1 MELNRGQRL
10 GLNIDAHIV
19 LDAGAGTGKTHCI
32 VQRTLEHYLSEDQR
46 ATRLLP
52 PGPRDIDLSGGL
64 LAAPT
69 GEREDLREWRA
80 LLPTEVVVLTFTVR
94 AAEELRDRMRRELGR
109 LRPGPRGERD
119 GLRYDP
125 RIRREGLVEQLGM
138 LLDEAPI
145 GTIDSFLSR
154 LVTAHRNQLGERPTH
169 DQVSDAQRVLLLDRA
184 LNSCWRI
191 QNERHAGD
199 VKVHSVTARAFI
211 DARNRI
217 SSQLGG
223 RSNAQGIIAKLLRNG
238 VFVTSCRRALR
249 ERGASGSIDAQSLR
263 SAFTEML
270 DDAEVT
276 AFCADLHL
284 ICDEWV
290 DACRERA
297 ADFDLVTALG
307 AQTRYRCVDELV
319 STGPPG
325 DTWGKLLWLHHLL
338 TAICSISGR
347 ENLYPSVFPGRR
359 LPNGDGW
366 PSGLPTL
373 ASIRDASAKAATT
386 ARLGAA
392 MNDARRLFATL
403 LGQRMRSCAII
414 AYLFDGTSEP
424 PHLPADATVSPVR
437 LTDPIPAYEARSPTA
452 LTVDVDAR
460 LLEDLLLVHAGAHD
474 VLTELKLAAGMH
486 DHDDVASLAEDLLLS
501 RCPSVCRRW
510 YPPEVVERLDAL
522 DLEHPWTDSHL
533 DAAMALVE
541 SAFEVIAEDGVE
553 RRVISDAF
561 RDWPMREVADDLTRR
576 IHTLKTIRRRF
587 RAFIIDEAQDNSI
600 QQWLLLSRLWGVRQR
615 VEGDPDPPQS
625 AWQPTVCWVG
635 DQKQSI
641 YGFRQAQVSGMARY
655 TTHLRSVNEYEFANE
670 ERLLL
675 APALR
680 KRAASRDPR
689 LVDTSSFVTA
699 LEWVNSRPI
708 PANAWIRFDLD
719 DDGNPVSA
727 VDTARRAQGHIDLV
741 TNYRTCQDLLETM
754 NEWWEDLFAPRHDL
768 FPGDW
773 YARARALRAHRTEER
788 GGLEWL
794 LPLSGGAGS
803 DPPEDLAVAIDPFD
817 LGEGATAVHL
827 ENELIASRIRAL
839 VDGSAM
845 RVHDPNADD
854 GWLELPAAEAVEPRD
869 IMVLMPSRTHMADL
883 VHRLTALGVP
893 ALADQEGGLLEQPV
907 VQALMALVQMVARPR
922 MPFNAAALSRSP
934 LIGHSDVQLQEFLL
948 EEDGDEDLLVR
959 LVEHAVSDGQ
969 RALVQRWVE
978 LANSGRLLRLLS
990 ETLDHSDLLLAH
1002 PTPVERQYA
1011 EQFVELVSQQIAEAG
1026 GDVVLLADRMH
1037 RLSQVAGRHLP
1048 STALPPGNAVQ
1059 LMTIHGA
1066 KGLQSKVVIV
1076 TGMFSENQ
1084 SNISQSLKD
1093 RLLITADMFSPRTH
1107 PWRSRP
1113 PPDSGSWR
1121 LSNRLLEAQVQAE
1134 ARRLLYV
1141 ACTRAKDLLILAGAP
1156 RNAALAPA
1164 AASIEIDWKY
1174 GPTPH
1179 FGQMWLEALR
1189 QSSSRAGDAASPW
1202 LLDGDEAV
1210 AYPLPHS
1217 FSGDIALSPAALVAD
1232 AHLPPNGLTSF
1243 PILHHPDCVLEER
1256 EVVAPLVTM
1265 QRLHDSARLDPE
1277 PTPAEQPRNLT
1288 RRIRMAPHRLDTASR
1303 CIRQHWL
1310 STHIGLLSE
1319 PIRLPLLEDDGGGE
1333 GEREEGPRLPEPT
1346 VLGSLFHRL
1355 VELGIGNPGPPES
1368 GPLVPL
1374 PAQWMRPNADMRTS
1388 LALIDTVGDELLPV
1402 DVDRAATSDLLLE
1415 MGRTLQQ
1422 GPLGRLCAGEVVGDD
1437 RLEGLRTE
1445 WPFTLQV
1452 PVELADCQE
1461 FAWTPTGEVHTATV
1475 DRVLFD
1481 FNGLADLVLCTQRG
1495 EGERATIR
1503 AVDLKTESCLG
1514 LLDETTGDAAD
1525 VAGTLFEP
1533 VADPDEPTSRNE
1545 AESALL
1551 GKYRFQLQL
1560 YHQALLGLERMRQR
1574 AGLESRDVLPPVI
1587 LVGATGRMI
1596 TWTDAEWE
1604 EVASEFSDH
1613 LEMLAR
1619 VSVTDHL
1626 QEANFPRLPEEQ
1638 QETCHRCPFFLG
1650 DVRICAPE
1658 GWPLHR

>member
-154 LVTAHRNQLGERPTH
+154 LVTAHRNLLGERPTH
-169 DQVSDAQRVLLLDRA
+169 DQVSDAQRVLLLERA

-199 VKVHSVTARAFI
+199 VKVRSVTARAFI

-223 RSNAQGIIAKLLRNG
+223 RNNAQKIVAKLLRNG
-238 VFVTSCRRALR
+238 VFVASCRRALR
-249 ERGASGSIDAQSLR
+249 DRGSSGSIDSQSLR
-263 SAFTEML
+263 SAFTDML
-270 DDAEVT
+270 DDAEVNT
-276 AFCADLHL
+276 FCADLHQ

-290 DACRERA
+290 DACRQRA
-297 ADFDLVTALG
+297 VDFDLVTALRT
-307 AQTRYRCVDELV
+307 QTRYRCVDELV
-319 STGPPG
+319 TTGPPA

-338 TAICSISGR
+338 TAICSLSSR

-373 ASIRDASAKAATT
+373 GSISDAAAKAATT
-386 ARLGAA
+386 ARLDAA
-392 MNDARRLFATL
+392 MIDARGLFATL
-403 LGQRMRSCAII
+403 IGQRMRSCAII

-424 PHLPADATVSPVR
+424 PHLAADATVCPVR

-460 LLEDLLLVHAGAHD
+460 LLEDLLLVHAGACD

-486 DHDDVASLAEDLLLS
+486 DHDDVASLAEDLLLT

-510 YPPEVVERLDAL
+510 YPPEVVEQLDAL
-522 DLEHPWTDSHL
+522 DLDNPWTDTHL
-533 DAAMALVE
+533 DAAMAVVQ
-541 SAFEVIAEDGVE
+541 SAFGVVEENGVE
-553 RRVISDAF
+553 RQVFTDEF
-561 RDWPMREVADDLTRR
+561 RDWPMQQVADDLTRR

-600 QQWLLLSRLWGVRQR
+600 QQWLLLSRLWGIRQR
-615 VEGDPDPPQS
+615 AEGDPDAAQS

-655 TTHLRSVNEYEFANE
+655 TSHLRNMNEYEFANE
-670 ERLLL
+670 GRLLL

-680 KRAASRDPR
+680 QQAASRDPR
-689 LVDTSSFVTA
+689 YVDTSSFVTA

-708 PANAWIRFDLD
+708 PSNAWIRFDLD

-754 NEWWEDLFAPRHDL
+754 NEWWEDMFATRHDL

-773 YARARALRAHRTEER
+773 YARARALRAHRTEQH

-794 LPLSGGAGS
+794 LPLSDGAAS
-803 DPPEDLAVAIDPFD
+803 DPPENMAVAIDPFD
-817 LGEGATAVHL
+817 LGKGATAIHL

-839 VDGSAM
+839 VDGTPM
-845 RVHDPNADD
+845 RVHDPTVDD
-854 GWLELPAAEAVEPRD
+854 GWLEIPAAEAVEPRD
-869 IMVLMPSRTHMADL
+869 IMVLMPSRTHMDDL

-893 ALADQEGGLLEQPV
+893 ALADQEGGLLDQPV
-907 VQALMALVQMVARPR
+907 VLALMALVQMVARPH

-934 LIGHSDVQLQEFLL
+934 LIGHSDLQLQEYLL
-948 EEDGDEDLLVR
+948 DENGDEDLLVR
-959 LVEHAVSDGQ
+959 LAEHTVGDSQ

-978 LANSGRLLRLLS
+978 LAQNGRLLHLLS

-1011 EQFVELVSQQIAEAG
+1011 EQFVELISQQMAEAG
-1026 GDVVLLADRMH
+1026 GDVVLLADRMN

-1048 STALPPGNAVQ
+1048 SAALPPGNAVQ

-1084 SNISQSLKD
+1084 SNISQSMKD
-1093 RLLITADMFSPRTH
+1093 NLLITADMFSPRVH
-1107 PWRSRP
+1107 PWRSQP
-1113 PPDSGSWR
+1113 IPESGSWR

-1134 ARRLLYV
+1134 ARRLFYV
-1141 ACTRAKDLLILAGAP
+1141 ACTRAKDLLIVAGAP
-1156 RNAALAPA
+1156 KNAAIA
-1164 AASIEIDWKY
+1164 AESIEIDWKY

-1189 QSSSRAGDAASPW
+1189 QSSSRAGDATSPW
-1202 LLDGDEAV
+1202 LLEGDAGM
-1210 AYPLPHS
+1210 ASPLPHS

-1243 PILHHPDCVLEER
+1243 PIMHHPDCVLEER

-1265 QRLHDSARLDPE
+1265 QRLHDSARLDSVPV
-1277 PTPAEQPRNLT
+1277 AADQPRNLT
-1288 RRIRMAPHRLDTASR
+1288 RCIRMAPHRLDTASR

-1310 STHIGLLSE
+1310 STHIGLVSE
-1319 PIRLPLLEDDGGGE
+1319 PIRLPLLVDDSEQDE
-1333 GEREEGPRLPEPT
+1333 GEQDEGPCLPEPT

-1368 GPLVPL
+1368 GPLVAL
-1374 PAQWMRPNADMRTS
+1374 PAQWMNSNPDMLTS
-1388 LALIDTVGDELLPV
+1388 HALIDEVFDELLPA
-1402 DVDRAATSDLLLE
+1402 DVDRDATRDLLLE
-1415 MGRTLQQ
+1415 MGRMLQQ
-1422 GPLGRLCAGEVVGDD
+1422 GPLGRLCTGEVVGDD
-1437 RLEGLRTE
+1437 RVEGLRTE

-1452 PVELADCQE
+1452 PVELEDCQE
-1461 FAWTPTGEVHTATV
+1461 LGWTPTGEIHKATV

-1481 FNGLADLVLCTQRG
+1481 FNGLVDLVLCTQQS

-1514 LLDETTGDAAD
+1514 LLDDDVMDD

-1533 VADPDEPTSRNE
+1533 VADPENLTSRNE
-1545 AESALL
+1545 AESELL

-1560 YHQALLGLERMRQR
+1560 YHRALLGLESMRQR
-1574 AGLESRDVLPPVI
+1574 AGLAPRDVLPPAIQVA
-1587 LVGATGRMI
+1587 ATGRMI

-1604 EVASEFSDH
+1604 ETSRDFSDH

-1626 QEANFPRLPEEQ
+1626 QEENFPRLPEEQ
-1638 QETCHRCPFFLG
+1638 QGTCHGCPFFRG

-1658 GWPLHR
+1658 GWPLDR